1 MELLKFIESNT
12 DWKEKIQLEPY
23 CVKVDEDEHYVI
35 LKYDQIH
42 SDFNIPLVR
51 ECRGIILTKDAHE
64 VVCHPFDKFGN
75 YGEGY
80 CPEIDWATAR
90 VTSKIDGSLIKCF
103 FHNSSWHIA
112 SNGMIDANQCD
123 LALPFENFR
132 TLGDLF
138 KEAFFNKWK
147 KSFDELNKDYT
158 YMFELISPYN
168 RVVIPYTE
176 IDIYHIGTRDMKTGQ
191 ELVTDIGIQRP
202 KEFNLHTLEDVITA
216 AKILPFN
223 DEGYVVVDG
232 KWNRVKIKS
241 PAYVAVHHLRGEGN
255 LSYKRVLTLI
265 MSNEHREFLNYFSE
279 YVQVF
284 GEVEKKYKDYIEKL
298 FQSATDAEQYRA
310 LPRKE
315 YASWATKQVEPAFLF
330 QYLDGKIKMPQEYLE
345 QNGPEKLAKKLGY

>member
-1 MELLKFIESNT
+1 MELLKFIAANS

-23 CVKVDEDEHYVI
+23 CVKVEEDNDYI
-35 LKYDQIH
+35 LLKYDQIH
-42 SDFNIPLVR
+42 SDFNIPMVR
-51 ECRGIILTKDAHE
+51 ECRGIILVKTNLE

-90 VTSKIDGSLIKCF
+90 VQSKIDGSLIKVWY
-103 FHNSSWHIA
+103 HNFWHVS
-112 SNGMIDANQCD
+112 SNGMIDAGSCD
-123 LALPFENFR
+123 LALPFGGYN

-138 KEAFFNKWK
+138 AQAFIYKYK
-147 KSFDELNKDYT
+147 KSFNDLNKNYA
-158 YMFELISPYN
+158 YMFEVISPYN

-191 ELVTDIGIQRP
+191 ELVCDIGVQRP
-202 KEFNLHTLEDVITA
+202 KEFNLHTLDDVIAA
-216 AKILPFN
+216 AKVLPFN

-232 KWNRVKIKS
+232 SWNRAKIKS

-265 MSNEHREFLNYFSE
+265 MSNEHTEFLNYFPE
-279 YVQVF
+279 YIQVF
-284 GEVEKKYKDYIEKL
+284 KEVEDKYKDYVEKL
-298 FQSATDAEQYRA
+298 RISAIDVIQYQS

-315 YASWATKQVEPAFLF
+315 YALWATKQVEPAYLF
-330 QYLDGKIKMPQEYLE
+330 QWLDKKVKSPEEFLE
-345 QNGPEKLAKKLGY
+345 KTGPEKVAKKLGY

>member
-1 MELLKFIESNT
+1 MELLKFIESNP

-23 CVKVDEDEHYVI
+23 CVKVEEDETYVL

-51 ECRGIILTKDAHE
+51 ECRGIILTKDTHE

-90 VTSKIDGSLIKCF
+90 VQSKIDGSIIKVWY
-103 FHNSSWHIA
+103 HNFWHVS
-112 SNGMIDANQCD
+112 SNGMIDAGACD
-123 LALPFENFR
+123 LSLPFGKYK

-138 KEAFFNKWK
+138 SQAFFYKHK
-147 KSFDELNKDYT
+147 KSLNDLNKDYT

-168 RVVIPYTE
+168 RVVIPYAE
-176 IDIYHIGTRDMKTGQ
+176 IDIYHIGTRDMKSDQ

-202 KEFNLHTLEDVITA
+202 KEFNLHTLEDVIAA
-216 AKILPFN
+216 AKVLPFN

-232 KWNRVKIKS
+232 KWNRAKIKS

-265 MSNEHREFLNYFSE
+265 MSNEHTEFLNYFPE

-284 GEVEKKYKDYIEKL
+284 SEVEEKYKDYLEKL
-298 FQSATDAEQYRA
+298 LQSTTDAIQYKA

-315 YASWATKQVEPAFLF
+315 YAMWATKQVEPAFLF
-330 QYLDGKIKMPQEYLE
+330 QFLDGKIKTAAEYLE
-345 QNGPEKLAKKLGY
+345 QTGPEKVAKKLGY